1 MFPDGLSEV
10 LARRGGEGGF
20 DRRIV
25 DAEHRQHLP
34 GIGAPRHGE
43 FGPREGAVVLFR
55 RGEGAGIGLAS
66 CRRSAQAPC
75 AQDFPAPGGGNR

>member
-1 MFPDGLSEV
+1 V
-10 LARRGGEGGF
+10 LARHGGEGGF

-43 FGPREGAVVLFR
+43 FGPREGAVVLSGG
-55 RGEGAGIGLAS
+55 GEGLALGSRPVVDLIKRRARGIFWLRAAKIADS
-66 CRRSAQAPC
+66 
-75 AQDFPAPGGGNR
+75 